1 MPKRDFSR
9 TDRVSSEMQR
19 ELSFLLQREVKDPRV
34 GLTTVSTVRVSKD
47 LQNANVYVT
56 FLNRDS
62 ADKIAEAVAALNN
75 MAGFLRS
82 QLGSRMR
89 LRIVPKL
96 AFHYD
101 EVQARGQRLH
111 SLISSAVASD
121 QARTPHD
128 EQAHEELAHDDGEEE

>member
-9 TDRVSSEMQR
+9 TDRVASELQR

-56 FLNRDS
+56 FLTRDS
-62 ADKIAEAVAALNN
+62 ADKIAEAVTVLNN
-75 MAGFLRS
+75 MSGFLRT
-82 QLGSRMR
+82 QLGGRLR

-101 EVQARGQRLH
+101 EVQARGQRLNT
-111 SLISSAVASD
+111 LINTAVASD
-121 QARTPHD
+121 KAHQAPD
-128 EQAHEELAHDDGEEE
+128 ASEEE

>member
-9 TDRVSSEMQR
+9 TDRVATELQR
-19 ELSFLLQREVKDPRV
+19 ELSSLLQREVKDPRV
-34 GLTTVSTVRVSKD
+34 SLTTVSTVRVSKD
-47 LQNANVYVT
+47 LQNANIYVT
-56 FLNRDS
+56 FLTRDTPE
-62 ADKIAEAVAALNN
+62 KIAESVDVLNN
-75 MAGFLRS
+75 MSGFLRS

-101 EVQARGQRLH
+101 EVQARSQRLN

-121 QARTPHD
+121 QARAPD
-128 EQAHEELAHDDGEEE
+128 VKADDSEEE